1 MDLEGI
7 IVDIDYVVLSEKSV
21 IRLTL
26 KSDEKTYTLFD
37 NSFLPYFYIIPNNE
51 QIKEESFSNF
61 KENYDGRIITPEK
74 VEKTKIKL
82 KGKLITAYK
91 IYVNTTRDVSHLS
104 EVLSEF
110 GERYE
115 YDILFWKRYLI
126 DKNIIPLSGVK
137 ISCEEKDNSLYIQKI
152 EQAENSNQTLKY
164 LCFDIETYNPLV
176 APRPEVDPSIMI
188 SYSDGKN
195 KEVLTTKP
203 INKTFVKTFSKEK
216 EMIDYFSNLIKEN
229 NYDAIVGY
237 NSSNFDMPYLMK
249 RSTVTKASFNIGR
262 YGDVPKQEHHGLL
275 EAIKIPGR
283 SNIDVYNVA
292 KFISVVGASEKLI
305 KANRFTLSEVYA
317 AITGDT
323 KKMVDRLNI
332 WQIWD
337 GPQEGIE
344 ELAEYSLA
352 DSLAL
357 EELYKFFI
365 PLEIELS
372 KVSGSTI
379 AETCISTTGQLV
391 EYILMRYAHDNNE
404 LIPNKPTDRE
414 IVWRN
419 SNPIE
424 GAFVKTPEAGIY
436 DNIVVFD
443 FRGLYPSI
451 IIAHN
456 IDPSCL
462 TKDKTQETF
471 ESPTKALFLKTPIG
485 IIPKVLK
492 LLIEQRSEVKKAYKK
507 DPDNKSL
514 GARSTA
520 LKILANSFYG
530 YLGYARSR
538 WYSRESAES
547 VTAFGR
553 EYIKKTMDS
562 AEKHGFKVL
571 YSDTDSIFLE
581 IGNKSKEEALAF
593 QKDINGT
600 LPESMELELEDFYK
614 RGVFVGKRGDSSKG
628 AKKKYAM
635 LSESGRIKIKGF
647 ELVRRDWSVVSR
659 NTQKQVLETILH
671 EGSKEAAITIVKDI
685 IKDLREGKVPIKDL
699 VIQTQLRKKID
710 NYDSMSPELAAVK
723 KAISRGQKQ
732 KRDMEGATIIYVIT
746 RNGSTISEK
755 AELEEYAENYDP
767 EYYINHQ
774 IIPATLKILKELGVS
789 EEELKGLG
797 SQKKL
802 M

>member
-581 IGNKSKEEALAF
+581 IGTKSKEEALAF

>member
-581 IGNKSKEEALAF
+581 IGTKSKEEALAF

-671 EGSKEAAITIVKDI
+671 EGSKEKAITIVKDV

>member
-7 IVDIDYVVLSEKSV
+7 IIDIDYVVVSERSV

-26 KSDEKTYTLFD
+26 KSDEKIYTLFD

-51 QIKEESFSNF
+51 QVKEESILNF
-61 KENYDGRIITPEK
+61 KENYEDRLVSPEK
-74 VEKTKIKL
+74 VEKVSIKL
-82 KGKLITAYK
+82 KGILITAYK
-91 IYVNTTRDVSHLS
+91 VYVKNTRDVSRLS

-110 GERYE
+110 GKRYE

-137 ISCEEKDNSLYIQKI
+137 ISCEENEKLLYIKKI
-152 EQAENSNQTLKY
+152 ENSQTSNKSLKY
-164 LCFDIETYNPLV
+164 LCFDIETYNPLGV
-176 APRPEVDPSIMI
+176 PRPEIDPAIMI
-188 SYSDGKN
+188 SYSDGIN
-195 KEVLTTKP
+195 KEVITTKP
-203 INKTFVKTFSKEK
+203 INKKFVKTFPKEK
-216 EMIDYFSNLIKEN
+216 EMINYFTNLIKEN
-229 NYDAIVGY
+229 DYDFIVGY
-237 NSSNFDMPYLMK
+237 NSSNFDIPYLIK
-249 RSTVTKASFNIGR
+249 RSAVTKASFNISR
-262 YGDVPKQEHHGLL
+262 YDDVPKQEHHGLL

-292 KFISVVGASEKLI
+292 KFVSVVGASEKLI
-305 KANRFTLSEVYA
+305 RANRFTLSEIYA
-317 AITGDT
+317 AVTGDT

-344 ELAEYSLA
+344 NLADYSLA

-391 EYILMRYAHDNNE
+391 EYILMRYAHENNE

-436 DNIVVFD
+436 DNIIVFD

-456 IDPSCL
+456 IDPSGL
-462 TKDKTQETF
+462 TKDKTLEVY

-492 LLIEQRSEVKKAYKK
+492 ILIEQRSEVKKAYKK

-553 EYIKKTMDS
+553 EYIKKTMES

-571 YSDTDSIFLE
+571 YADTDSIFLQ
-581 IGNKSKEEALAF
+581 IGNKTKEDALAF
-593 QKDINGT
+593 QKDVNGS

-614 RGVFVGKRGDSSKG
+614 RGVFVGKRGESSKG

-671 EGSKEAAITIVKDI
+671 SGSKENAIAIVKDV
-685 IKDLREGKVPIKDL
+685 IKNLREGTVPIKDL

-732 KRDMEGATIIYVIT
+732 KSDMESATISYVIT

-755 AELEEYAENYDP
+755 AELEEFAENYDP

-774 IIPATLKILKELGVS
+774 IIPATLKILKELGVN
-789 EEELKGLG
+789 EDELKGLG